1 MDGVWVA
8 AGAAVLSSIGMIFN
22 VIITVTGNRSTSR
35 EIANL
40 QSRHA
45 ESLEQA
51 KQRHQLSLAALDRR
65 LQVHQEAYAL
75 WRKFSTAAHDKNDMD
90 CLATECED
98 WWLKNCLYLSTEAR
112 EAFFVAWQAASH
124 HKEFVDIGD
133 LALIDKNNKKIA
145 DAVIPILKGVALPSL
160 DGSQLEAD
168 GKGKTVNS

>member
-1 MDGVWVA
+1 MGGSRCGSTEFHWHDFQRHYHCDRQ
-8 AGAAVLSSIGMIFN
+8 SFN
-22 VIITVTGNRSTSR
+22 LARNC
-35 EIANL
+35 
-40 QSRHA
+40 
-45 ESLEQA
+45 ESPEQARRVLEQA